1 MRRLC
6 QPRSGNIMH
15 QLFRFMYQHG
25 SHLAFGAILMAM
37 SSFGQTYFVSLYGQD
52 LRQAFGL
59 SDGGLGGLYAAGTV
73 MSAVTL
79 TWAGRMIDYTT
90 TRRFTLAVTLLLV
103 TACLLVSGA
112 QAAWMLCAGFYLL
125 RLGGQGLM
133 VHTALTATARQFPL
147 DAGKALGAIAL
158 GLSLAQAL
166 FPLAAV
172 QINYLTGWRIAWL
185 INAAVL
191 FAGVALAVS
200 CLPHAAEKP
209 LRTFRKRG
217 AEKVRE
223 ASVWKNRNLLLA
235 LPAVLASPFITTGF
249 FFHQAR
255 LAEEKGW
262 ALSWVAGWF
271 IAYAI
276 TQAVSLLSFG
286 PLIDRLTPRR
296 LLPWFLLPQGA
307 GMLALWLSS
316 SQWVT
321 PFYLIVTGVSSA
333 IASTLATALWVQL
346 FGSAQLAKVRSAV
359 EAGTV
364 LASGASPVIMGVLI
378 DHNVTLRI
386 QAMICLVFI
395 LAASLVAT
403 RVQVG
408 CPEDINS

>member
-1 MRRLC
+1 MR
-6 QPRSGNIMH
+6 

-133 VHTALTATARQFPL
+133 VHTALTATARQYPL

-185 INAAVL
+185 INASVL
-191 FAGVALAVS
+191 VAGVALAVS

-364 LASGASPVIMGVLI
+364 LASGASPVFMGVLI
-378 DHNVTLRI
+378 DHHVTLRI
-386 QAMICLVFI
+386 QALICLIFI

-403 RVQVG
+403 RVQVAS
-408 CPEDINS
+408 PEDINS

>member
-1 MRRLC
+1 MR
-6 QPRSGNIMH
+6 

-25 SHLAFGAILMAM
+25 SHLAFATILMAM

-59 SDGGLGGLYAAGTV
+59 SDGGLG
-73 MSAVTL
+73 
-79 TWAGRMIDYTT
+79 
-90 TRRFTLAVTLLLV
+90 
-103 TACLLVSGA
+103 
-112 QAAWMLCAGFYLL
+112 
-125 RLGGQGLM
+125 
-133 VHTALTATARQFPL
+133 
-147 DAGKALGAIAL
+147 
-158 GLSLAQAL
+158 LSLAQAL

-185 INAAVL
+185 INAVVL
-191 FAGVALAVS
+191 IAGVALAVS
-200 CLPHAAEKP
+200 CLPRAAEKP

-286 PLIDRLTPRR
+286 PLIDRMTPRR

-321 PFYLIVTGVSSA
+321 PFYLIMTGVSSA

-378 DHNVTLRI
+378 DQHVTLRI
-386 QAMICLVFI
+386 QALICLVFI

-403 RVQVG
+403 RVQVAS
-408 CPEDINS
+408 PEDINS

>member
-1 MRRLC
+1 MR
-6 QPRSGNIMH
+6 

-79 TWAGRMIDYTT
+79 TWAGRLIDYTT
-90 TRRFTLAVTLLLV
+90 TRRFTLAVTLLLI
-103 TACLLVSGA
+103 TACLLVCGA
-112 QAAWMLCAGFYLL
+112 QAAWTLCAGFYLL

-172 QINYLTGWRIAWL
+172 QINALTGWRTAWL

-191 FAGVALAVS
+191 VAGVALAVS
-200 CLPHAAEKP
+200 CLPRAAEKP

-223 ASVWKNRNLLLA
+223 ASVWKNRNLLFA

-307 GMLALWLSS
+307 GMLALWLSNS
-316 SQWVT
+316 VWVT
-321 PFYLIVTGVSSA
+321 PFYLIMTGISSA

-346 FGSAQLAKVRSAV
+346 FGPAQLAKVRSAV

-378 DHNVTLRI
+378 DNHIALRV
-386 QAMICLVFI
+386 QALLCLVFI

-403 RVQVG
+403 RVRAGV
-408 CPEDINS
+408 PENETDISG

>member
-1 MRRLC
+1 MR
-6 QPRSGNIMH
+6 

-37 SSFGQTYFVSLYGQD
+37 SSFGQTYFVSLYGQG

-172 QINYLTGWRIAWL
+172 QINYLTGWRTAWL

-191 FAGVALAVS
+191 VAGVALAVS
-200 CLPHAAEKP
+200 CLPRAAEKP

-321 PFYLIVTGVSSA
+321 PFYLITTGVSSA

-346 FGSAQLAKVRSAV
+346 FGSALLAKVRSAV

-378 DHNVTLRI
+378 DHHVTLRI
-386 QAMICLVFI
+386 QALICLVFI

-403 RVQVG
+403 RVQVAS
-408 CPEDINS
+408 PEDINS

>member
-1 MRRLC
+1 MR
-6 QPRSGNIMH
+6 

-25 SHLAFGAILMAM
+25 SHLAFGTMLMAM

-59 SDGGLGGLYAAGTV
+59 SNGGLGGLYAAGTV

-90 TRRFTLAVTLLLV
+90 TRRFTLAVTLLLI

-172 QINYLTGWRIAWL
+172 QIIYLTGWRTAWL

-191 FAGVALAVS
+191 VAGVALAVS
-200 CLPHAAEKP
+200 CLPRAAEKP

-223 ASVWKNRNLLLA
+223 ASIWKNRNLLLA

-255 LAEEKGW
+255 LAEENGW

-307 GMLALWLSS
+307 GLLALWLSS

-321 PFYLIVTGVSSA
+321 PFYLIMIGVSSA

-378 DHNVTLRI
+378 DHHVTLRI
-386 QAMICLVFI
+386 QALICLVFI
-395 LAASLVAT
+395 IAASLVAIQ
-403 RVQVG
+403 VQVAS
-408 CPEDINS
+408 PEDINS

>member
-1 MRRLC
+1 MR
-6 QPRSGNIMH
+6 

-25 SHLAFGAILMAM
+25 SHLAFATILMAM

-90 TRRFTLAVTLLLV
+90 TRRFTLAVTLLLI

-185 INAAVL
+185 INAVVL
-191 FAGVALAVS
+191 IAGVALAVS
-200 CLPHAAEKP
+200 CLPRAAEKP

-286 PLIDRLTPRR
+286 PLIDRMTPRR

-321 PFYLIVTGVSSA
+321 PFYLIMTGVSSA

-378 DHNVTLRI
+378 DQHVTLRI
-386 QAMICLVFI
+386 QALICLVFI

-403 RVQVG
+403 RVQVAS
-408 CPEDINS
+408 PEDINS

>member
-1 MRRLC
+1 MR
-6 QPRSGNIMH
+6 

-79 TWAGRMIDYTT
+79 TWAGRLIDYTT
-90 TRRFTLAVTLLLV
+90 TRRFTLAVTLLLI

-112 QAAWMLCAGFYLL
+112 QAAWTLCAGFYLL

-172 QINYLTGWRIAWL
+172 QINALTGWRTAWL

-191 FAGVALAVS
+191 VAGVALAVS
-200 CLPHAAEKP
+200 CLPRAAEKP

-223 ASVWKNRNLLLA
+223 ASVWKNRNLLFA

-307 GMLALWLSS
+307 GMLALWLSNS
-316 SQWVT
+316 VWVT
-321 PFYLIVTGVSSA
+321 PFYLLMTGISSA

-346 FGSAQLAKVRSAV
+346 FGPAQLAKVRSAV

-378 DHNVTLRI
+378 DNHIALRV
-386 QAMICLVFI
+386 QALLCLVFI

-403 RVQVG
+403 RVRAGV
-408 CPEDINS
+408 PENETDISG

>member
-1 MRRLC
+1 MR
-6 QPRSGNIMH
+6 

-37 SSFGQTYFVSLYGQD
+37 SSFGQTYFVSLYGQG

-90 TRRFTLAVTLLLV
+90 IRRFTLAVTLLLV

-172 QINYLTGWRIAWL
+172 QINYLTGWRTAWL

-191 FAGVALAVS
+191 VAGVALAVS
-200 CLPHAAEKP
+200 CLPRAAEKP

-321 PFYLIVTGVSSA
+321 PFYLITTGVSSA

-346 FGSAQLAKVRSAV
+346 FGSALMAKVRSAV

-378 DHNVTLRI
+378 DHHVTLRI
-386 QAMICLVFI
+386 QALICLVFI

-403 RVQVG
+403 RVQVAS
-408 CPEDINS
+408 PEDINS

>member
-1 MRRLC
+1 MR
-6 QPRSGNIMH
+6 

-25 SHLAFGAILMAM
+25 SHLAFATILMAM

-90 TRRFTLAVTLLLV
+90 TRRFTLAVTLLLI

-185 INAAVL
+185 INAVVL
-191 FAGVALAVS
+191 IAGVALAVS
-200 CLPHAAEKP
+200 CLPRAAEKP

-286 PLIDRLTPRR
+286 PLIDRMTPRR
-296 LLPWFLLPQGA
+296 LLPWFLPPQGA

-321 PFYLIVTGVSSA
+321 PFYLIMTGVSSA

-386 QAMICLVFI
+386 QALICLVFI

-403 RVQVG
+403 RVQVAS
-408 CPEDINS
+408 PEDINS

>member
-1 MRRLC
+1 MR
-6 QPRSGNIMH
+6 

-172 QINYLTGWRIAWL
+172 QINYLTGWRTAWL

-191 FAGVALAVS
+191 VAGVALAVS
-200 CLPHAAEKP
+200 CLPRAAEKP

-223 ASVWKNRNLLLA
+223 ASVCKNRNLLFA

-249 FFHQAR
+249 FFHQTR

-262 ALSWVAGWF
+262 ALSWVAGGF

-296 LLPWFLLPQGA
+296 LLPCFLLPQGA
-307 GMLALWLSS
+307 GMLALWLSNS
-316 SQWVT
+316 VWVT
-321 PFYLIVTGVSSA
+321 PFYLIMTGISSA

-346 FGSAQLAKVRSAV
+346 FGPAQLAKVRSAV

-378 DHNVTLRI
+378 DHHVTLRI
-386 QAMICLVFI
+386 QALICLVFI
-395 LAASLVAT
+395 LAASLVAS
-403 RVQVG
+403 RVQVAN
-408 CPEDINS
+408 PEDINS

>member
-1 MRRLC
+1 MR
-6 QPRSGNIMH
+6 

-25 SHLAFGAILMAM
+25 SHLAFAAILMAM

-90 TRRFTLAVTLLLV
+90 TRCFTLAVTLLLI

-185 INAAVL
+185 INAVVL
-191 FAGVALAVS
+191 IAGVALAVS
-200 CLPHAAEKP
+200 CLPRAAEKP

-286 PLIDRLTPRR
+286 PLIDRMTPRR

-321 PFYLIVTGVSSA
+321 PFYLIMTGVSSA

-346 FGSAQLAKVRSAV
+346 FGFAQLAKVRSAV

-378 DHNVTLRI
+378 DQHVTLRI
-386 QAMICLVFI
+386 QALICLVFI

-403 RVQVG
+403 RVQVAS
-408 CPEDINS
+408 PEDINS

>member
-1 MRRLC
+1 MR
-6 QPRSGNIMH
+6 

-79 TWAGRMIDYTT
+79 TWAGRLIDYTT
-90 TRRFTLAVTLLLV
+90 TRRFTLTVTLLLI

-112 QAAWMLCAGFYLL
+112 QAAWTLCAGFYLL

-172 QINYLTGWRIAWL
+172 QINALTGWRTAWL

-191 FAGVALAVS
+191 VAGVALAVS
-200 CLPHAAEKP
+200 CLPRAAEKP

-223 ASVWKNRNLLLA
+223 ASVWKNRNLLFA

-307 GMLALWLSS
+307 GMLALWLSNS
-316 SQWVT
+316 VWVT
-321 PFYLIVTGVSSA
+321 PFYLIMTGISSA

-346 FGSAQLAKVRSAV
+346 FGPAQLAKVRSAV

-378 DHNVTLRI
+378 DNHIALRV
-386 QAMICLVFI
+386 QALLCLVFI

-403 RVQVG
+403 RVRAGV
-408 CPEDINS
+408 PENETDISG

>member
-1 MRRLC
+1 MR
-6 QPRSGNIMH
+6 

-79 TWAGRMIDYTT
+79 TWAGRLIDYTT
-90 TRRFTLAVTLLLV
+90 TRRFTLAVTLLLI

-112 QAAWMLCAGFYLL
+112 QAAWTLCAGFYLL

-172 QINYLTGWRIAWL
+172 QINALTGWRTAWL
-185 INAAVL
+185 VNAAVL
-191 FAGVALAVS
+191 VAGVALAVS
-200 CLPHAAEKP
+200 CLPRAAEKP

-223 ASVWKNRNLLLA
+223 ASVWKNRNLLFA

-307 GMLALWLSS
+307 GMLALWVSNS
-316 SQWVT
+316 VWVT
-321 PFYLIVTGVSSA
+321 PFYLIMTGISSA

-346 FGSAQLAKVRSAV
+346 FGPAQLAKVRSAV

-378 DHNVTLRI
+378 DNHIALRV
-386 QAMICLVFI
+386 QALLCLVFI

-403 RVQVG
+403 RVRAGV
-408 CPEDINS
+408 PENETDISG

>member
-1 MRRLC
+1 MR
-6 QPRSGNIMH
+6 

-79 TWAGRMIDYTT
+79 TWAGRLIDYTT
-90 TRRFTLAVTLLLV
+90 TRRFTLAVTLLLI

-112 QAAWMLCAGFYLL
+112 QAAWTLCAGFYLL

-172 QINYLTGWRIAWL
+172 QINALTGWRTAWL

-191 FAGVALAVS
+191 VAGVALAVS
-200 CLPHAAEKP
+200 CLPRAAEKP

-223 ASVWKNRNLLLA
+223 ASVWKNRNLLFA

-307 GMLALWLSS
+307 GVLALWLSNS
-316 SQWVT
+316 VWVT
-321 PFYLIVTGVSSA
+321 PFYLIMTGISSA
-333 IASTLATALWVQL
+333 IASTLATVLWVQL
-346 FGSAQLAKVRSAV
+346 FGPAQLAKVRSAV

-378 DHNVTLRI
+378 DNHIALRV
-386 QAMICLVFI
+386 QALLCLVFI

-403 RVQVG
+403 RVRAGV
-408 CPEDINS
+408 PENETDISG

>member
-1 MRRLC
+1 MR
-6 QPRSGNIMH
+6 

-112 QAAWMLCAGFYLL
+112 QAAWTLCAGFYLL

-172 QINYLTGWRIAWL
+172 QINALTGWRTAWL

-191 FAGVALAVS
+191 VAGVALAVS
-200 CLPHAAEKP
+200 CLPRAAEKP

-223 ASVWKNRNLLLA
+223 ASVWKNRNLLFA

-255 LAEEKGW
+255 LGEEKGW

-307 GMLALWLSS
+307 GMLALWLSNS
-316 SQWVT
+316 VWVT
-321 PFYLIVTGVSSA
+321 PFYLIMTGISSA
-333 IASTLATALWVQL
+333 IASSLATALWVQL
-346 FGSAQLAKVRSAV
+346 FGPAQLAKVRSAV

-378 DHNVTLRI
+378 DNHIALRV
-386 QAMICLVFI
+386 QALLCLVFI

-403 RVQVG
+403 RVRAGV
-408 CPEDINS
+408 PENETDISG

>member
-1 MRRLC
+1 MR
-6 QPRSGNIMH
+6 

-79 TWAGRMIDYTT
+79 TWAGRLIDYTT
-90 TRRFTLAVTLLLV
+90 TRRFTLTVTLLLI

-112 QAAWMLCAGFYLL
+112 QAAWTLCAGFYLL

-172 QINYLTGWRIAWL
+172 QINALTGWRTAWL

-191 FAGVALAVS
+191 VAGVALAVS
-200 CLPHAAEKP
+200 CLSRAAEKP

-223 ASVWKNRNLLLA
+223 ASVWKNRNLLFA

-307 GMLALWLSS
+307 GMLTLWLSNS
-316 SQWVT
+316 VWVT
-321 PFYLIVTGVSSA
+321 PFYLIMTGISSA

-346 FGSAQLAKVRSAV
+346 FGPAQLAKVRSAV

-378 DHNVTLRI
+378 DNHIALRV
-386 QAMICLVFI
+386 QALLCLVFI

-403 RVQVG
+403 RVRAGV
-408 CPEDINS
+408 PENETDISG

>member
-1 MRRLC
+1 MR
-6 QPRSGNIMH
+6 

-133 VHTALTATARQFPL
+133 VHTALTATARQYPL

-191 FAGVALAVS
+191 VAGVALAVS

-333 IASTLATALWVQL
+333 IASTLATALWGQL

-364 LASGASPVIMGVLI
+364 LASGASPVFMGVLI
-378 DHNVTLRI
+378 DHHVTLRI
-386 QAMICLVFI
+386 QALICLIFI

-403 RVQVG
+403 RVQVAS
-408 CPEDINS
+408 PEDINS